1 VFPFDVHRLAFEQLS
16 EPAGDFVDFAR
27 AELRDRV
34 VVPELAEA
42 GEAAA
47 WSLWRIDDSPA
58 FISIPNPHRAGGTH
72 AYDGSRRRC
81 PASQLMP
88 GSGRPPVATISIEL
102 AAGNDVGCHS
112 RQHVL
117 TTCSRCVDGEG
128 VACRQR
134 LRAPS
139 EIGPTATAPAAH
151 RPGDCYLVG
160 VNRIAVRWF
169 ASTASVNSSS
179 VGMRGSRNFNPITR
193 CAPFTP

>member
-1 VFPFDVHRLAFEQLS
+1 MGAHRGGAVAVTVLSRRGNVFPFEVHRLAFEQLS

-47 WSLWRIDDSPA
+47 WSIWRIDDSPA

-72 AYDGSRRRC
+72 VYDGSRRRC

-102 AAGNDVGCHS
+102 AAGNDV
-112 RQHVL
+112 
-117 TTCSRCVDGEG
+117 D
-128 VACRQR
+128 
-134 LRAPS
+134 
-139 EIGPTATAPAAH
+139 ATAVSM
-151 RPGDCYLVG
+151 C
-160 VNRIAVRWF
+160 
-169 ASTASVNSSS
+169 
-179 VGMRGSRNFNPITR
+179 
-193 CAPFTP
+193 